1 MNILK
6 NSIRWIVTR
15 LYKVNVKGM
24 EHYPATEER
33 VIVVANHTSFL
44 DAILLY
50 AFLPVKLT
58 FAVNTFISQG
68 WYLKILSRL
77 VHLFPMDPTNPLSIR
92 ALIKKVESGGHVVIF
107 PEGRITVTGSLM
119 KVYQGPGLVAEKT
132 NALVVPVCIEG
143 AQYTPFSRLKGR
155 VRRRW
160 FPEVTLTIMPSR
172 QLEVDDQLTS
182 REKREKAG
190 KLLSKIMTETVFH
203 ASPRETTLT
212 QRLLDAAHVHG
223 GSKVV
228 MEDINRRPLTFQQF
242 ITKSVV
248 LGKALSR
255 FTEQGEHVGVLLPG
269 SMATVVAFFGLQHY
283 RRTPAMLNFTVGS
296 QGMISACET
305 AQVKTVVTS
314 RAFIEKGKLEDVI
327 EKLSSKVTV
336 CYLEDI
342 AKKISLPDKLIGL
355 VQSRSEFLLKR
366 LPWRKTQSADPSVV
380 LFTSGSEGTP
390 KGVVLSHANLLS
402 NIQQLASRIDFSATD
417 IALTALPMFHSFGL
431 TGGTLMP
438 LLAGMKTFYY
448 PSPLHYRIVPELAY
462 DIGATIMFGTNTF
475 LAGYA
480 KAAHPYDFYS
490 IRYVF
495 AGAEKLRDEVRR
507 VWEDKFGVRIFEG
520 YGATE
525 TSPALSANDPMG
537 NRPGTVGRLLPG
549 IEYHLEQIPNLNEGA
564 RLHVRGP
571 NIMLGYLLHDNPGV
585 LVPPSSSQGDGW
597 YDTGDIVEI
606 DEDDFV
612 TICGRAKRFAK
623 IAGEMVSLTSVESL
637 ASKVWPDA
645 LHAAVSIPDERKG
658 EQIILLTDQSDAQ
671 RSSLMTQA
679 KQDGV
684 GEICVPR
691 TVMSVNSIPVLGT
704 GKVDYTSA
712 QKLVEDVA

>member
-1 MNILK
+1 MNLFK
-6 NSIRWIVTR
+6 RGIRWVLTR
-15 LYKVNVKGM
+15 LYKVKVKGL
-24 EHYPATEER
+24 EHYPADAER
-33 VIVVANHTSFL
+33 VMVVANHTSFL
-44 DAILLY
+44 DAVLLY
-50 AFLPVKLT
+50 AFMPVKLT
-58 FAVNTFISQG
+58 FAINTVISQG
-68 WYLKILSRL
+68 WLIKIISRM
-77 VHLFPMDPTNPLSIR
+77 VHLFPMDPSNPLSIR
-92 ALIKKVESGGHVVIF
+92 RLIHKVRSGGHVVIF

-119 KVYQGPGLVAEKT
+119 KIYQGPGLVADKT
-132 NALVVPVCIEG
+132 QALVTPVCIEG
-143 AQYTPFSRLKGR
+143 AQYSPFSRLKGR

-160 FPEVTLTIMPSR
+160 FPKITLTILSPR
-172 QLEVDDQLTS
+172 QLEVNDEL
-182 REKREKAG
+182 RGRARREKAG
-190 KLLSKIMTETVFH
+190 KLLSKIMTETVFR

-212 QRLLDAAHVHG
+212 QRLLDATHVHG
-223 GSKVV
+223 GDKVV

-242 ITKSVV
+242 LTKSVV
-248 LGKALSR
+248 LGNALSR
-255 FTEQGEHVGVLLPG
+255 FTQEEEHVGVLLPG
-269 SMATVVAFFGLQHY
+269 SMATVVAFFGLQAY

-296 QGMISACET
+296 LGMISACET
-305 AQVKTVVTS
+305 AQVKTVITS
-314 RAFIEKGKLEDVI
+314 RKFIETAKLQEAI
-327 EKLSSKVTV
+327 EVLGQKVTV
-336 CYLEDI
+336 RYLEDI
-342 AKKISLPDKLIGL
+342 ANDIGIVSKLTGL
-355 VQSRSEFLLKR
+355 MQSRFEFLLKR
-366 LPWRKTQSADPSVV
+366 LPWRKTQSQDPAVV

-390 KGVVLSHANLLS
+390 KGVVLSHSNLLS

-417 IALTALPMFHSFGL
+417 VALTALPMFHSFGL

-448 PSPLHYRIVPELAY
+448 PSPLHYRIVPELSY

-480 KAAHPYDFYS
+480 RFAHPYDFYS
-490 IRYVF
+490 ICYVF

-507 VWEDKFGVRIFEG
+507 IWEDKFGVRIFEG

-549 IEYHLEQIPNLNEGA
+549 IEYHLEPIPDLAVGA

-571 NIMLGYLLHDNPGV
+571 NIMKGYLFHDNPGV
-585 LVPPSSSQGDGW
+585 LVPPSSARGEGW

-606 DEDDFV
+606 DDDDFI

-623 IAGEMVSLTSVESL
+623 IAGEMISLTSVESL

-645 LHAAVSIPDERKG
+645 LHAAISIPDERKG
-658 EQIILLTDQSDAQ
+658 EQIILLTDQSDAD
-671 RSSLMTQA
+671 RSLLMKQA

-691 TVMSVNSIPVLGT
+691 TVTSVKSIPVLGT
-704 GKVDYTSA
+704 GKVDYGTA
-712 QKLVEDVA
+712 QKIVEDAA